1 MPTVTIIL
9 GMVLACIKPCQDKV
23 SCEIEVADCLLKA
36 GRAREA
42 IARLKPLAEKHP
54 ALARLLARAYLA
66 DDNPAWAQKT
76 LKEAIARDPG
86 DCQSRSWLAWV
97 HVSQGFLDLAKE
109 ALDQPGCPV
118 AEVDQIRWLLLR
130 AYLARMEEKHEDALN
145 LLHQAGGSD
154 LMYPED
160 EELLSVLRSRVDPS
174 WIVPVD
180 LRLDLSAGFTS
191 NAAADSRID
200 PYTPPDPVGS
210 PLGRLEFFGRF
221 VWPLLPSVRPVFEAN
236 LWGQGMMS
244 TGTREL
250 SYLEASGRTG
260 ALIGRGFP
268 RILVGYRHDGLLL
281 NQGVQPYY
289 KGHRLEAE
297 LETANLT
304 AFAGGGR
311 RLFNDET
318 RSRIELDGGAGGHFL
333 AGERMRL
340 LLVGSFRYY
349 LADEDYYD
357 QFGGTGMA
365 VARIDMGSGYSA
377 RLGVVGGFDYYPNSA
392 GEFGIRGD
400 RLDLLA
406 TISTG
411 MWGPAYRGLRLGFVY
426 DLSWRDSSAD
436 TELRD
441 YDYTEHRFLVKVAL
455 AFELDP
461 WAPKT
466 AKPVDHVG
474 MRYQIGDL
482 DEAGLFE
489 EKIQDLVRQDEL
501 FRRGSCGCAQ

>member
-1 MPTVTIIL
+1 
-9 GMVLACIKPCQDKV
+9 MVLACIKPCQDRV
-23 SCEIEVADCLLKA
+23 SCEIEVADCLIKA

-42 IARLKPLAEKHP
+42 IDRLKPLAEKHP
-54 ALARLLARAYLA
+54 AFARLLARAYLA
-66 DDNPAWAQKT
+66 DDNSAWAQKT
-76 LKEAIARDPG
+76 LKKAVARDPG

-97 HVSQGFLDLAKE
+97 HISQGFLDLAKE
-109 ALDQPGCPV
+109 TLEQPGCPA
-118 AEVDQIRWLLLR
+118 AEADQTRWLLLR
-130 AYLARMEEKHEDALN
+130 AYLARMEEKHEDASG
-145 LLHQAGGSD
+145 LLRRAEESD
-154 LMYPED
+154 LMYTED
-160 EELLSVLRSRVDPS
+160 EELLSVLRGKADPG
-174 WIVPVD
+174 WIVPID

-200 PYTPPDPVGS
+200 PHSPPDPVGS

-221 VWPLLPSVRPVFEAN
+221 VWPLSSIVRPVVEAN
-236 LWGQGMMS
+236 LWGHGMMS
-244 TGTREL
+244 TGAREL

-260 ALIGRGFP
+260 VIIGRGFP

-318 RSRIELDGGAGGHFL
+318 RSRIELDGGVGGHFL
-333 AGERMRL
+333 AGRRMRL

-349 LADEDYYD
+349 LADKDFYD

-365 VARIDMGSGYSA
+365 VARIDMGSGYYA
-377 RLGVVGGFDYYPNSA
+377 RLGAVGGFDYYPNSA

-400 RLDLLA
+400 RFDLLA
-406 TISTG
+406 TISAG
-411 MWGPAYRGLRLGFVY
+411 MWGPSHRGLRLGFTY
-426 DLSWRDSSAD
+426 DISWRDSSAD
-436 TELRD
+436 TEYRD
-441 YDYTEHRFLVKVAL
+441 YDYVEHRFLVKVSF
-455 AFELDP
+455 AFETNP
-461 WAPKT
+461 WTPGT
-466 AKPVDHVG
+466 AEPEDHVELQ
-474 MRYQIGDL
+474 YQIGEE